1 DEEDEPVGEAD
12 KHDVSQLQSPQQ
24 TTHNRPGVA
33 EHGRK
38 PHPCP
43 RYPASPMV
51 PPFVMT
57 TKQWVTDPVEEFNLP
72 GDRSPWPCQHRSPS
86 RLASQRPGRRRRSHM
101 TRQLGPG
108 KWTYRTRVSC
118 GLGGRPDELLRG
130 ARVRL
135 KPSLAG
141 RATPYC
147 P

>member
-1 DEEDEPVGEAD
+1 MAEGKHLGAELGAGAGADQPEVEDEEDEPVGEAD

-72 GDRSPWPCQHRSPS
+72 G
-86 RLASQRPGRRRRSHM
+86 ARPP
-101 TRQLGPG
+101 GPG
-108 KWTYRTRVSC
+108 Q
-118 GLGGRPDELLRG
+118 LPRPPRPP
-130 ARVRL
+130 APPPVPR
-135 KPSLAG
+135 
-141 RATPYC
+141 
-147 P
+147 